1 LVQKPLSESGL
12 SRIAVVFLFTHDKKL
27 DFLCRYD
34 TGSRSF
40 FVEVFFMGRILG
52 ILVLVTLWTSIIC
65 VACADTTNPNLI
77 PVKPSYSEASYTPQN
92 QQDTENREFIPSPT
106 PRDQL
111 YIFWLL
117 GKALSY
123 PVDKAEA
130 YIMSKFKKSP
140 QDGVPTPAAATSGPN
155 PFTSVN
161 WREIPPAP
169 PASVR

>member
-1 LVQKPLSESGL
+1 MIEEGP
-12 SRIAVVFLFTHDKKL
+12 T
-27 DFLCRYD
+27 
-34 TGSRSF
+34 F
-40 FVEVFFMGRILG
+40 FAEELFMGRTLG
-52 ILVLVTLWTSIIC
+52 ILALAVITTS
-65 VACADTTNPNLI
+65 VSYLASAETKNSNLI

-92 QQDTENREFIPSPT
+92 QQNSENQGFIPSPT

-130 YIMSKFKKSP
+130 YIMSKLRKSP
-140 QDGVPTPAAATSGPN
+140 QEGVPTPAAATSGPN